1 MAEFNIRLF
10 AFRRMTRDKEMLFRE
25 VAYSSLIG
33 SHYDPKKLPK
43 SKQQYWQI
51 EHEKKIDIDERK
63 ALAEMMRTKIKQYK
77 QSKNV

>member
-25 VAYSSLIG
+25 VAWASVKAPHMSYK
-33 SHYDPKKLPK
+33 DVPK